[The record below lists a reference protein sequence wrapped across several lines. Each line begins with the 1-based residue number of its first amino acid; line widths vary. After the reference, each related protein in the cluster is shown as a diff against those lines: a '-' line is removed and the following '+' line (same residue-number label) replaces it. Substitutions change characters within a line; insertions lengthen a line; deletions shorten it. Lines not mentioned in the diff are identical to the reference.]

1 MMTTLAQPYSSVM
14 VQIRLGRKIDDA
26 IEKLIPRRCMVI
38 SVGLFLA
45 GLSVPALMVFGLL
58 TVNLLTAAIG
68 LALTA
73 LGGVL
78 SLTLCGEI

>member
-1 MMTTLAQPYSSVM
+1 MATLTQTYQSRHF
-14 VQIRLGRKIDDA
+14 RLAATRKLDKA
-26 IEKLIPRRCMVI
+26 IEQLIPRRCMVV

-45 GLSVPALMVFGLL
+45 GLSVPALMFFGLL
-58 TVNLLTAAIG
+58 PVNLLTAAIG

-78 SLTLCGEI
+78 SLTMCGEI

>member
-1 MMTTLAQPYSSVM
+1 MRVPLSA
-14 VQIRLGRKIDDA
+14 RLDRA
-26 IEKLIPRRCMVI
+26 IEQLIPRRCMVV

-45 GLSVPALMVFGLL
+45 GLGVPALMFFGLL
-58 TVNLLTAAIG
+58 PVNLLTAAIG

-78 SLTLCGEI
+78 SLTMCGEI